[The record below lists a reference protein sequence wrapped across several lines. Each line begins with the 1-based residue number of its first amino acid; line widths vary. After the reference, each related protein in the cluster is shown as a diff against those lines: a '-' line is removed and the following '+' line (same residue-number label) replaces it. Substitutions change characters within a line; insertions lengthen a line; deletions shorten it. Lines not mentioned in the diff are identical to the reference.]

1 MASVNLV
8 TGGAGFI
15 GTNLTNYLLAQGEKV
30 ICLDNFL
37 SGSKIN
43 INRFLTNKN
52 FKIFEKNILEEINIK
67 VDKIWHF
74 ACPASP
80 NFYMNN
86 PIQTSNICYVGTL
99 NMLKLARKNNAR
111 FLLASTSEIY
121 GKSTKM
127 PISEDNSGSVDTI
140 SKRACYS
147 ESKRLAETLCLDF
160 SREYSLEVRI
170 ARIFNTYGPY
180 LSLNDGR
187 VIGMFLSQA
196 LNNKSL
202 TVHGDGTQ
210 TRSFCYVDDLIDG
223 LVKLMNSNYSLPI
236 NLGNDEEISIF
247 ELAQIILNKVNPN
260 LKVNFTN
267 SIQDEPLRRK
277 PCLKKSLNILGWQP
291 KVLFSE
297 GINYTIEYI
306 KSLNK

>member
-1 MASVNLV
+1 MTCINLV

-15 GTNLTNYLLAQGEKV
+15 GVNLTNYLLAQGEKV
-30 ICLDNFL
+30 ICLDNYL
-37 SGSKIN
+37 TGSRKN
-43 INRFLTNKN
+43 IKRFITNKN
-52 FKIFEKNILEEINIK
+52 FKIFERNILEEINLK
-67 VDKIWHF
+67 VDRIWHF

-86 PIQTSNICYVGTL
+86 PIQTSNICYLGTL

-121 GKSTKM
+121 GKSNKI
-127 PISEDNSGSVDTI
+127 PISEDNLGSVDTR

-147 ESKRLAETLCLDF
+147 ESKRLAETLSLDF

-187 VIGMFLSQA
+187 VIGNFLSQA

-202 TVHGDGTQ
+202 MVHGDGKQ
-210 TRSFCYVDDLIDG
+210 TRSFCYVDDLIVG
-223 LVKLMNSNYSLPI
+223 LLKLMNSNYSLPI
-236 NLGNDEEISIF
+236 NLGNDEEISIID
-247 ELAQIILNKVNPN
+247 LANLILKKVNPL
-260 LKVNFTN
+260 LKINFTN
-267 SIQDEPLRRK
+267 LIQDDPPRRK
-277 PCLKKSLNILGWQP
+277 PCLKKSLKILDWQS
-291 KVLFSE
+291 KVLINE
-297 GINYTIEYI
+297 GIDYTIEYV
-306 KSLNK
+306 KSLK